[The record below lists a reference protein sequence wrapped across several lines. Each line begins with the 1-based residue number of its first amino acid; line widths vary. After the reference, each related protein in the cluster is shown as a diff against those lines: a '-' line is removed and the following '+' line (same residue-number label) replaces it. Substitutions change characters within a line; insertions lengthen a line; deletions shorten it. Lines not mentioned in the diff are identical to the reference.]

1 MGKHEK
7 MAGWEIDA
15 IEQSL
20 QKAAEAEQIPKSL
33 HPKQMEAWLKEAVAR
48 KDNPMPG
55 QGNTQA

>member
-20 QKAAEAEQIPKSL
+20 QKAAEAGLLQINSTPAAC
-33 HPKQMEAWLKEAVAR
+33 E
-48 KDNPMPG
+48 
-55 QGNTQA
+55 